1 LQIFALK
8 SKKRTEQTAFC
19 ALYRYAEQNLTL
31 RLRHKIYSSK
41 FVQSC
46 SENCRYRQSAQ
57 KNKKKGG
64 TVSKRILSTSHI
76 ITNHKKNQA
85 STTGQLTIYN
95 YQLTM

>member
-1 LQIFALK
+1 LLQKAK
-8 SKKRTEQTAFC
+8 NAQSKPLSVPCTAM
-19 ALYRYAEQNLTL
+19 QDKNLTL
-31 RLRHKIYSSK
+31 QLRHKIYSSK

-95 YQLTM
+95 LQ